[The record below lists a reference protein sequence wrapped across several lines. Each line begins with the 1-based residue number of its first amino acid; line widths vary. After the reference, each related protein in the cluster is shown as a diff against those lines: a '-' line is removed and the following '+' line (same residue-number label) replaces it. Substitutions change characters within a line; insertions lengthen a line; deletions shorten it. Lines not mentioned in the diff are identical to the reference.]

1 VRVFWRN
8 GTRLSGRSRGIL
20 LIVVP
25 VAVGVGAAALMGA
38 AQAGGPAGGTGTAVV
53 YHVSAARQRA
63 ALAYWTPT
71 RIAAVRLAAIA
82 QAPSAP
88 DVTAPKGIPSAVHF
102 TGVPTVGA
110 LFATTGNKAHF
121 CTASVVDSPLGDVL
135 VAAAHCV
142 FGTAPASNIVYVPEY
157 HNGHV
162 PYDMWAVS
170 NIWVMPGWA
179 SGHDPDLDFAFLT
192 VSPIR
197 GRQVQAV
204 TGGLRIGFLLGY
216 LQTIEVIG
224 YNDTD
229 NEPVRCLTRSFK
241 FRTNQME
248 FYCHDYRDGTS
259 GGPWII
265 GWNPKTGTGTVIGV
279 IGGYEQGGSY
289 EWASYSAYFGVD
301 ARSLLAVAEKVS
313 PTPTPTPTTHSL
325 TPTQSPTNSSS
336 PASSPAPSPAASP
349 AQT

>member
-1 VRVFWRN
+1 MTAVTGRVRVFWRD
-8 GTRLSGRSRGIL
+8 GTRLTGRARGVV
-20 LIVVP
+20 LISVP
-25 VAVGVGAAALMGA
+25 VAVAVGIAALMGA
-38 AQAGGPAGGTGTAVV
+38 AQAGGSAGGTGTAVG
-53 YHVSAARQRA
+53 YHVSGAEQRA
-63 ALAYWTPT
+63 ALAYWTPA
-71 RIAAVRLAAIA
+71 RMAAVRLAALA
-82 QAPSAP
+82 APAMP
-88 DVTAPKGIPSAVHF
+88 NAKAPKGIPTAVHF

-121 CTASVVDSPLGDVL
+121 CTASVVDSTVGDVL
-135 VAAAHCV
+135 VGAAHCV
-142 FGTAPASNIVYVPEY
+142 YGSGPASNIVYVPGY

-170 NIWVMPGWA
+170 NVWVMPGWA

-197 GRQVQAV
+197 GRQVQTI

-216 LQTIEVIG
+216 LHTIEVIG

-229 NEPVRCLTRSFK
+229 TEPVRCTTTSFK

-265 GWNPKTGTGTVIGV
+265 GYNAKTGTGTVFGV
-279 IGGYEQGGSY
+279 IGGYEEGGSY
-289 EWASYSAYFGVD
+289 EWASYSAFFGVD
-301 ARSLLAVAEKVS
+301 ARSLLELAEKVTPS
-313 PTPTPTPTTHSL
+313 PTPTPTTPTPTPTT
-325 TPTQSPTNSSS
+325 
-336 PASSPAPSPAASP
+336 SSPAPSPAATAP
-349 AQT
+349 